1 MPGLPQCPQPA
12 AGCPRWTPAVRTPG
26 RIQVPLGRSG
36 QRRRRLVFTA
46 GAGRRPW
53 ADVDRRRP
61 HRPAL
66 SWPWQCPRPTVP
78 SRGSGRTG
86 RLRQHGRTAQQPAS
100 AATAAHRHGRALSRR
115 LPVWTPGPLAERR
128 KQRTINPLTAPTRY
142 HFLCS
147 PSRRPAKAA
156 GGGRPRPAG
165 PNRTRDAAK
174 ASATPS
180 RSRRR
185 ARRTRWEQ
193 EGLIAVAAQDV
204 AGHGR
209 PHPIAA
215 LAPNVLVLSIR
226 M

>member
-12 AGCPRWTPAVRTPG
+12 AGCPRWTPAVRTPQPYPG
-26 RIQVPLGRSG
+26 SAWP
-36 QRRRRLVFTA
+36 QRTARRRLASTA
-46 GAGRRPW
+46 AAGRRPCP
-53 ADVDRRRP
+53 DTRP
-61 HRPAL
+61 SATRRPAL
-66 SWPWQCPRPTVP
+66 SWPWQCPRRTVP

-215 LAPNVLVLSIR
+215 LAPNVSVLSVR